1 MSLHWIRRLAI
12 AVFAINLLAII
23 WPVASLF
30 RAAEPLIFGLPMSM
44 AWPIAW
50 ILIGWITLL
59 VLDHFEKR
67 EEDE

>member
-1 MSLHWIRRLAI
+1 LSLIWIRRLAV
-12 AVFAINLLAII
+12 AVFLLNLLAIT

-30 RAAEPLIFGLPMSM
+30 SAAEPLIFGLPMSM

-50 ILIGWITLL
+50 ILVGWIALL

-67 EEDE
+67 EEGG